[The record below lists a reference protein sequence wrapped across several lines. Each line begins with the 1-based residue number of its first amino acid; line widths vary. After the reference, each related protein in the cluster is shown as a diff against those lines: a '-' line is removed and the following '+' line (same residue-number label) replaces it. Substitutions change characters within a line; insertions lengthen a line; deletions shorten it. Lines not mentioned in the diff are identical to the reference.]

1 MALPKIDLPLYTTT
15 LPSTGKEIKFRPFLV
30 KEEKILLMALES
42 GEEDNIHNA
51 TLQIIANCTE
61 GNEPKLDVEKMANFD
76 VEWMFL
82 QIRRRSIGDK
92 TTLRFKHK
100 GGKNNKG
107 EPCNNVMS
115 VDVDLSEVEVHG
127 DIKPPVIHLTDTV
140 GMKMRYP
147 SVSEAIEIAKDGS
160 AGVEKILNVVVQCIE
175 IIFDGDEM
183 FPAKNSTKQELED
196 FLEGLNTEQFQ
207 KVNAFFNNMPRLNKK
222 IRHQCTKCNEMI
234 EHNVEGLSNFFA

>member
-1 MALPKIDLPLYTTT
+1 MALPKIDLPLYTTKM
-15 LPSTGKEIKFRPFLV
+15 PSTGKEIKFRPFLV

-42 GEEDNIHNA
+42 GEEENIHNA

-61 GNEPKLDVEKMANFD
+61 GNEPKIDVEKMANFD

-92 TTLRFKHK
+92 TVLRFKHK
-100 GGKNNKG
+100 NGINSKG
-107 EPCNNVMS
+107 EPCQNTMTI
-115 VDVDLSEVEVHG
+115 DVDLSEVEVHG
-127 DIKPPVIHLTDTV
+127 DIKPPIIHLTDTV

-147 SVSEAIEIAKDGS
+147 TVAEAIEIAKDGS
-160 AGVEKILNVVVQCIE
+160 GGVDQILKVVIKCIE

-183 FPAKNSTKQELED
+183 YPAKNSTKEELEE

-207 KVNAFFNNMPRLNKK
+207 KVNKFFENMPRLHKK
-222 IRHQCTKCNEMI
+222 IRHQCKKCDEMI
-234 EHNVEGLSNFFA
+234 EHNVEGLSSFFA